1 MPFCIGISAIFE
13 SSRTLHA
20 RTFLMAVNH
29 FINHH
34 DTRGL
39 IFRFEDDDASYDG
52 GRRAAQR
59 LLDQGAQVVVGH
71 FSSDAAL
78 GALPLYRAAGVPVL
92 LPAATK
98 QDLLGM
104 EPHAFRLCPSD
115 TGLATLLARRI
126 RNDLPG
132 ASLLVAHDSTD
143 HGESLARALI
153 SMLAGSNVRLTLTL
167 EQADA
172 VVYCGRLNNSIRYV
186 NTLLNRRND
195 VRIYLTDDALSSW
208 FIQNTPPSDTLRV
221 VGLGSVDPSLAMH
234 ETYYLE
240 SLAAMQIAATLSHCH
255 DQLDTLRT
263 ALFTTALGDVQ
274 FCDGE
279 NRYAQAALWKIRN
292 QRFVPS
298 TSA

>member
-13 SSRTLHA
+13 SSRTVHA

-34 DTRGL
+34 DTHGL
-39 IFRFEDDDASYDG
+39 TFRFEDDDASYDG

-59 LLDQGAQVVVGH
+59 LLDQGAQVIVGH
-71 FSSDAAL
+71 FSSDAAM
-78 GALPLYRAAGVPVL
+78 GALPLYRAVGVPVL

-115 TGLATLLARRI
+115 TGLVTLLARRI
-126 RNDLPG
+126 RDDIPG
-132 ASLLVAHDSTD
+132 ARLLVAHDSTD

-153 SMLAGSNVRLTLTL
+153 STLAGSNVRLTLTL

-186 NTLLNRRND
+186 NTLLNRRRD
-195 VRIYLTDDALSSW
+195 LRIYLTDDALSSW
-208 FIQNTPPSDTLRV
+208 FIQNTPPSDTLRI
-221 VGLGSVDPSLAMH
+221 VGLATVDPSQALY

-240 SLAAMQIAATLSHCH
+240 SLAAMQIATTLIHCQ
-255 DQLDTLRT
+255 DRLDTLRT
-263 ALFTTALGDVQ
+263 TLFTTVLGDVR

-279 NRYAQAALWKIRN
+279 NRYARAALWKIRN